1 MGLDMYFTAKRYL
14 WDFGDTPD
22 KEIASAIGKMF
33 PEIGDKR
40 VKQVEV
46 EWMYWRKANQFH
58 KWFVDTLQEG
68 VDECQETYV
77 APEDLYPL
85 RDLCRQVLAD
95 TSLAPTLLPNQSG
108 FFFGSQ
114 GYDEWYFQDV
124 EQTLEFLEDLLDK
137 FEKGYLK
144 GWDFYYQS
152 SW

>member
-22 KEIASAIGKMF
+22 KEIASSIGKMF
-33 PEIGDKR
+33 PEIGDTR

-58 KWFVDTLQEG
+58 KWFVDTLQDG
-68 VDECQETYV
+68 VDECQETWV
-77 APEDLYPL
+77 DPKDLYPL
-85 RDLCRQVLAD
+85 RDLCRQVMAD
-95 TSLAPTLLPNQSG
+95 PSLAPSLLPNQSG
-108 FFFGSQ
+108 FFFGGQ
-114 GYDEWYFQDV
+114 DYDEWYFRDV
-124 EQTLEFLEDLLDK
+124 EKTLEFLEDLLNK
-137 FEKGYLK
+137 FENGYLK